1 MGDLLY
7 LQHAAKSHPEF
18 GVKIWQKSPKS
29 MAFLYFNIKTFL
41 FGGFLF
47 FQKGYK
53 NMNYTEL
60 NHFQFRYHK
69 YNFNVK
75 DEVYIIKNRFFFTF
89 RLLLL

>member
-47 FQKGYK
+47 FKKGTK
-53 NMNYTEL
+53 T
-60 NHFQFRYHK
+60 
-69 YNFNVK
+69 
-75 DEVYIIKNRFFFTF
+75 
-89 RLLLL
+89 